1 VRGWV
6 EWWNGTMIDISHPQE
21 MEFLM
26 QRRIHL
32 AARCLT
38 RADHGLSDARGS
50 GASNEKAGREARP
63 S

>member
-1 VRGWV
+1 
-6 EWWNGTMIDISHPQE
+6 MIDISHPQE
-21 MEFLM
+21 IEFLM